1 MTELKIEFKEKNI
14 FNKDFN
20 YMGVG
25 AGPHKIYGICVV
37 VGYAKNIRK
46 IGSEPENI
54 TEWINKYYGEEK
66 REEEIANFHISNNA
80 EIGVNNSVIYNT
92 NLNANIVIN
101 EYKFIEP
108 DAPDNSISL
117 NVTKSTKIING
128 VEKKY
133 TKKTFLLK
141 NGTNHIIEIEED

>member
-37 VGYAKNIRK
+37 VGYAKNIRE
-46 IGSEPENI
+46 IGSEPENV

-66 REEEIANFHISNNA
+66 REEEIVNFLINNNA
-80 EIGVNNSVIYNT
+80 ETGVNNSVIYNS
-92 NLNANIVIN
+92 NINANILIN

-108 DAPDNSISL
+108 EAPDNSISL
-117 NVTKSTKIING
+117 NVTKNTNIING

-133 TKKTFLLK
+133 TKKTFY
-141 NGTNHIIEIEED
+141 